1 MCYVVHASHGDV
13 MLTDT
18 NLVLICINSQ
28 WGTLDGKGDT
38 GPTVPDTLCRQLGY
52 EDGSATFE
60 RSTKYDE

>member
-1 MCYVVHASHGDV
+1 MFHYIVHASHGDV

-18 NLVLICINSQ
+18 DLVLICINSQ
-28 WGTLDGKGDT
+28 WVILDGEDI

-60 RSTKYDE
+60 RSIKYDR